1 MRTTL
6 EKNNNKSCI
15 PVTCEMELF
24 VRIVNSQSLTHVT
37 ETSIL
42 DVAWILNELYL
53 FLKFALKNFPN
64 FF

>member
-1 MRTTL
+1 
-6 EKNNNKSCI
+6 
-15 PVTCEMELF
+15 MELF